1 MSWKKIY
8 SLMNKV
14 KNIWRMNHFHDVELT
29 LDIQNLSKDIFS
41 KLKSC
46 EENMTLRKKN
56 LILESEINTEFQIL
70 LLDYLYE
77 EQEIYSFYDEIFEQK
92 KYGIK
97 NKNIFSNQKIYFNNF
112 IQNYQK
118 YFLDIYNDTKKINRL
133 KKLRWYILFDE
144 DNYIENFYSII
155 YNENQ
160 NNNTNDSFTE
170 KEQENF
176 YNKFISNDKTL
187 SINNN
192 IKEIEENILN
202 EKIIDKLLS
211 KENNPLFYI
220 IKLIAITAIIYCKE
234 TMRHL
239 NIMDNLNDKEK
250 IIKEYI
256 KRFNNFI
263 QAAKYINTRCQNL
276 NVVIN
281 YLDKEILIDYPHFP
295 KFSIFKLCLKIWFS
309 EMCSVLINDNCSI
322 LSKIKD
328 NLIKLFEEYINND
341 LNSIIKSK
349 NYSYNSTESTINSSN
364 LKNNSD
370 LFFSSNS
377 KNFSLSTSI
386 SLFSSND
393 QSRASTFCPFNSY
406 YEENFSKF
414 YVIEKGL
421 GIIYETFSDEY
432 SVYLFNMP
440 NLDTNNFFDDIQ
452 NNFIEIICK
461 NIKKIFDENLICNNN
476 ININRKIDDDIEIII
491 KLKDKIL
498 NYFSSYFFN
507 KKIINKLKQKI
518 YSNVIYSIKN
528 NIFEY
533 ISKKINETSIINNS
547 NINNISKIEEKYIQ
561 ELKQYLSNKNININI
576 ETKLYEISGAEKL
589 FNIISEL
596 DDWIENENQKFKSLD
611 KKIMKELVQKNISS
625 DYNILQ
631 KYLLSYSVQN
641 NWEIIK
647 KIKAIE
653 NYYIK
658 INSKEKENESEN
670 KSLKNTINA
679 FSLYNNK
686 LDENNDIYNDD
697 EDNNNYSHGGFN
709 NLKGSNI
716 FF

>member
-56 LILESEINTEFQIL
+56 LILENEINTEFQIL

-112 IQNYQK
+112 IENYQK

-155 YNENQ
+155 FNENK

-220 IKLIAITAIIYCKE
+220 IKLIAITSIIYCKE

-281 YLDKEILIDYPHFP
+281 YLDKEILTDYPHFP

-309 EMCSVLINDNCSI
+309 EMCSVLINDNCSV

-452 NNFIEIICK
+452 NNFIEIIDK
-461 NIKKIFDENLICNNN
+461 NIKNIFIENLIYNNN

-518 YSNVIYSIKN
+518 YSNVINSIKN

-533 ISKKINETSIINNS
+533 ISKKINETSISNNS
-547 NINNISKIEEKYIQ
+547 NINNITKLEEKYIQ

-670 KSLKNTINA
+670 KSLKNTINV

-686 LDENNDIYNDD
+686 LDENNDIYND

>member
-1 MSWKKIY
+1 
-8 SLMNKV
+8 MNKV

-56 LILESEINTEFQIL
+56 LILENEINTEFQIL

-112 IQNYQK
+112 IENYQK
-118 YFLDIYNDTKKINRL
+118 YFLDIYNDTRKINRL

-155 YNENQ
+155 FNENK

-170 KEQENF
+170 KEQENI

-281 YLDKEILIDYPHFP
+281 YLDKEILTDYPHFP

-309 EMCSVLINDNCSI
+309 EMCSVLINDNCSV

-452 NNFIEIICK
+452 NNFIEII
-461 NIKKIFDENLICNNN
+461 
-476 ININRKIDDDIEIII
+476 
-491 KLKDKIL
+491 
-498 NYFSSYFFN
+498 
-507 KKIINKLKQKI
+507 
-518 YSNVIYSIKN
+518 
-528 NIFEY
+528 
-533 ISKKINETSIINNS
+533 
-547 NINNISKIEEKYIQ
+547 
-561 ELKQYLSNKNININI
+561 
-576 ETKLYEISGAEKL
+576 
-589 FNIISEL
+589 
-596 DDWIENENQKFKSLD
+596 
-611 KKIMKELVQKNISS
+611 
-625 DYNILQ
+625 
-631 KYLLSYSVQN
+631 
-641 NWEIIK
+641 
-647 KIKAIE
+647 
-653 NYYIK
+653 
-658 INSKEKENESEN
+658 
-670 KSLKNTINA
+670 
-679 FSLYNNK
+679 
-686 LDENNDIYNDD
+686 
-697 EDNNNYSHGGFN
+697 
-709 NLKGSNI
+709 
-716 FF
+716 

>member
-1 MSWKKIY
+1 M
-8 SLMNKV
+8 
-14 KNIWRMNHFHDVELT
+14 F
-29 LDIQNLSKDIFS
+29 
-41 KLKSC
+41 
-46 EENMTLRKKN
+46 
-56 LILESEINTEFQIL
+56 
-70 LLDYLYE
+70 
-77 EQEIYSFYDEIFEQK
+77 
-92 KYGIK
+92 
-97 NKNIFSNQKIYFNNF
+97 
-112 IQNYQK
+112 
-118 YFLDIYNDTKKINRL
+118 
-133 KKLRWYILFDE
+133 
-144 DNYIENFYSII
+144 
-155 YNENQ
+155 
-160 NNNTNDSFTE
+160 
-170 KEQENF
+170 
-176 YNKFISNDKTL
+176 
-187 SINNN
+187 SIN
-192 IKEIEENILN
+192 
-202 EKIIDKLLS
+202 D
-211 KENNPLFYI
+211 
-220 IKLIAITAIIYCKE
+220 
-234 TMRHL
+234 
-239 NIMDNLNDKEK
+239 
-250 IIKEYI
+250 
-256 KRFNNFI
+256 
-263 QAAKYINTRCQNL
+263 
-276 NVVIN
+276 
-281 YLDKEILIDYPHFP
+281 
-295 KFSIFKLCLKIWFS
+295 
-309 EMCSVLINDNCSI
+309 I

-452 NNFIEIICK
+452 NNFIEIIDK
-461 NIKKIFDENLICNNN
+461 NIKNIFIENLIYNNNN

-686 LDENNDIYNDD
+686 LDENNDIYND